1 MSAHIAGTLTKI
13 GPVAALLLAIAAVS
27 AFGLADAGVRVV
39 GEVPRGLPSLS
50 LPMLDPALV
59 LQLLPAAVLIS
70 LVGFV
75 ESVSVAQTLAAK
87 RRERIE
93 PNQELVALG
102 GAMSPRPSV
111 AAFR

>member
-1 MSAHIAGTLTKI
+1 I

-27 AFGLADAGVRVV
+27 VFQLADAGVRVV
-39 GEVPRGLPSLS
+39 GAVPGGLPSMR
-50 LPMLDPALV
+50 LPTLDMTLA

-93 PNQELVALG
+93 PN
-102 GAMSPRPSV
+102 
-111 AAFR
+111 